1 MSVRITNCKV
11 EVLVLPET
19 KNEVDRLL
27 TEKRGDNLAVISNS
41 VKKNTTNTKN
51 TFSYLSL

>member
-19 KNEVDRLL
+19 KNEADRLL